1 MKRITAIFCV
11 LALMLVLFTAC
22 GKAPAAEKPAEQ
34 PAEESGEAN
43 LPNPVKETDAEG
55 IMQTLGVEFGIP
67 EGAEDLRYST
77 INDEL
82 AEMRFSLDGTEFVA
96 RIKPSAEFEDISG
109 MYYDWTA
116 KLDDCKVGYCDAQSM
131 SYISETEDDVMAVLW
146 FDAAPGLMYSLCAV
160 GADLNG
166 LDPLAVAEQIFVPMQ
181 GDAG

>member
-1 MKRITAIFCV
+1 MTFD
-11 LALMLVLFTAC
+11 LDGMSFTAR
-22 GKAPAAEKPAEQ
+22 EQ
-34 PAEESGEAN
+34 VTGDNA
-43 LPNPVKETDAEG
+43 
-55 IMQTLGVEFGIP
+55 
-67 EGAEDLRYST
+67 
-77 INDEL
+77 
-82 AEMRFSLDGTEFVA
+82 
-96 RIKPSAEFEDISG
+96 EDISG

-146 FDAAPGLMYSLCAV
+146 FDAAPGLMYSLSAV